1 MNQREARRL
10 AVRRLAA
17 VARQYVDGD
26 ELIAIDGR
34 PLKRRDAQR
43 VEQAFAQLAAELE
56 QRAGDR
62 PRGPRP
68 ESVDP
73 NQCTIFDEE

>member
-17 VARQYVDGD
+17 VARRYAEGD
-26 ELIAIDGR
+26 ELVAVDGR
-34 PLKRRDAQR
+34 PPKRRDAQR
-43 VEQAFAQLAAELE
+43 IEQAFAQLAAELE

-62 PRGPRP
+62 PRERKP
-68 ESVDP
+68 EPVDP
-73 NQCTIFDEE
+73 NQYTIFDEE

>member
-10 AVRRLAA
+10 ATRWLAA
-17 VARQYVDGD
+17 FARQHGEGETLLGVG
-26 ELIAIDGR
+26 
-34 PLKRRDAQR
+34 PLSDRDSRR
-43 VEQAFAQLAAELE
+43 VELAFRELAAELE

-62 PRGPRP
+62 PRLRKADP
-68 ESVDP
+68 VDP